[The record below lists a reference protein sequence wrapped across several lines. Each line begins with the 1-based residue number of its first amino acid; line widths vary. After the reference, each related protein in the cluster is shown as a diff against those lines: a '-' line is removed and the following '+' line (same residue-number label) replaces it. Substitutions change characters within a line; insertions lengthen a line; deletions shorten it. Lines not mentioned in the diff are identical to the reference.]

1 MTDEQLLREMRR
13 GNQESL
19 QVMIQQYHRYLS
31 TIIGNILG
39 PGGSRE
45 DIEELVQDTFY
56 AVWNH
61 AGEIRGT
68 LKPYLCTAARNRA
81 KSHLRKNRPQMVCED
96 EVEIPDAMQ
105 DLEESAIQHDLAQR
119 VRAAIDR
126 MRPRDREIFLRTYY
140 YLQNSQEVA
149 REMGLSPNTVRSCLM
164 RGRKVLERTLGKE
177 GIL

>member
-1 MTDEQLLREMRR
+1 MTDEQLLREMRK
-13 GNQESL
+13 GNQGAL
-19 QVMIQQYHRYLS
+19 QEMIRQYHRYLA

-39 PGGSRE
+39 SSGSRE
-45 DIEELVQDTFY
+45 DIEELVQGTFY

-61 AGEIRGT
+61 VGEIRGS

-81 KSHLRKNRPQMVCED
+81 KSYLRKNRPQAFSGD
-96 EVEIPDAMQ
+96 EIQIPDELA
-105 DLEESAIQHDLAQR
+105 DLEESAIQKDLAQR
-119 VRAAIDR
+119 VRAAVDR

-140 YLQNSQEVA
+140 YMQNSQEVA

-164 RGRKVLERTLGKE
+164 RGRKVLERTLRKE

>member
-1 MTDEQLLREMRR
+1 MTDEQLLREMRK
-13 GNQESL
+13 GNQEAL
-19 QVMIQQYHRYLS
+19 QQMIQRYHRYLT

-39 PGGSRE
+39 SGGSRE

-61 AGEIRGT
+61 AGEIRGQ

-81 KSHLRKNRPQMVCED
+81 KSYLRKNRPLLFGGDLVEVPD
-96 EVEIPDAMQ
+96 ELSN
-105 DLEESAIQHDLAQR
+105 LEESAIRADLAQR

-149 REMGLSPNTVRSCLM
+149 QEMGLSPNTVRSCLL
-164 RGRKVLERTLGKE
+164 RGRKVLQRTLGKE

>member
-1 MTDEQLLREMRR
+1 MTDEQLLREMRK
-13 GNQESL
+13 GNQEAL
-19 QVMIQQYHRYLS
+19 QQMIQRYHRYLT

-39 PGGSRE
+39 SGGSRE

-61 AGEIRGT
+61 AGEIRGP

-81 KSHLRKNRPQMVCED
+81 KSHLRKNRPQLSSGDLVEVPD
-96 EVEIPDAMQ
+96 ELS
-105 DLEESAIQHDLAQR
+105 DLEESAIRADLAQR

-140 YLQNSQEVA
+140 YLQNSREVA
-149 REMGLSPNTVRSCLM
+149 QEMGLSPNTVRSCLL
-164 RGRKVLERTLGKE
+164 RGRKVLQRTLGKE

>member
-1 MTDEQLLREMRR
+1 MTDEQLLREMRK
-13 GNQESL
+13 GNQEAL
-19 QVMIQQYHRYLS
+19 QQMIQRYHRYLT

-39 PGGSRE
+39 SDGSRE

-56 AVWNH
+56 AVWNR
-61 AGEIRGT
+61 AGEIRGP

-81 KSHLRKNRPQMVCED
+81 KSHLRKNRPQFSGRDLVEVPD
-96 EVEIPDAMQ
+96 ELSN
-105 DLEESAIQHDLAQR
+105 LEESAIRADLAQR

-149 REMGLSPNTVRSCLM
+149 QEMGLSPNTVRSCLL
-164 RGRKVLERTLGKE
+164 RGRKVLQRTLGKK

>member
-1 MTDEQLLREMRR
+1 MTDEQLLREMRK
-13 GNQESL
+13 GNQEAL
-19 QVMIQQYHRYLS
+19 QQMIQRYHRYLT

-39 PGGSRE
+39 SGGSRE

-56 AVWNH
+56 AVWNR
-61 AGEIRGT
+61 AGEIRGP

-81 KSHLRKNRPQMVCED
+81 KSHLRKNPPQFSGGDLVEVPD
-96 EVEIPDAMQ
+96 ELSN
-105 DLEESAIQHDLAQR
+105 LEESAIRADLAQR

-149 REMGLSPNTVRSCLM
+149 QEMGLSPNTVRSCLL
-164 RGRKVLERTLGKE
+164 RGRKVLQRTLGKE

>member
-1 MTDEQLLREMRR
+1 MTDEQLLREMRK
-13 GNQESL
+13 GNQEAL
-19 QVMIQQYHRYLS
+19 QQMIQRYHRYLT

-39 PGGSRE
+39 SGGSRE

-56 AVWNH
+56 AIWNR
-61 AGEIRGT
+61 AGEIRGP
-68 LKPYLCTAARNRA
+68 PYLCTAARNRA
-81 KSHLRKNRPQMVCED
+81 KSHLRKNRPQFSGGDLVEVPD
-96 EVEIPDAMQ
+96 ELSN
-105 DLEESAIQHDLAQR
+105 LEESAIRADLAQR

-149 REMGLSPNTVRSCLM
+149 QEMGLSPNTVRSCLL
-164 RGRKVLERTLGKE
+164 RGRKVLQRTLGKE

>member
-13 GNQESL
+13 GNQEAL
-19 QVMIQQYHRYLS
+19 QVMIQQYHRYLF

-81 KSHLRKNRPQMVCED
+81 KSHLRKNRPQMVSED

>member
-1 MTDEQLLREMRR
+1 MTDEQLLREMRK
-13 GNQESL
+13 GNQEAL
-19 QVMIQQYHRYLS
+19 QQMIQRYHRYLT

-39 PGGSRE
+39 SGGSRE

-56 AVWNH
+56 AVWNR
-61 AGEIRGT
+61 AGEIRGP

-81 KSHLRKNRPQMVCED
+81 KSHLRNNRPQFSGGDLVEVPD
-96 EVEIPDAMQ
+96 ELSN
-105 DLEESAIQHDLAQR
+105 LEESAIRADLAQR

-149 REMGLSPNTVRSCLM
+149 QEMGLSPNTVRSCLL
-164 RGRKVLERTLGKE
+164 RGRKVLQRTLGKE

>member
-1 MTDEQLLREMRR
+1 MTDEQLLREMRK
-13 GNQESL
+13 GNQEAL
-19 QVMIQQYHRYLS
+19 QKMIQRYHRYLT

-39 PGGSRE
+39 SGGSRE

-56 AVWNH
+56 AVWNR
-61 AGEIRGT
+61 AGEIRGP

-81 KSHLRKNRPQMVCED
+81 KSHLRKSRPQFSGGDLVEVPD
-96 EVEIPDAMQ
+96 ELSN
-105 DLEESAIQHDLAQR
+105 LEESAIRADLAQR

-149 REMGLSPNTVRSCLM
+149 QEMGLSPNTVRSCLL
-164 RGRKVLERTLGKE
+164 RGRKVLQRTLGKE

>member
-1 MTDEQLLREMRR
+1 MTDEQLLREMRK
-13 GNQESL
+13 GNQEAL
-19 QVMIQQYHRYLS
+19 QQMIQRYHRYLT

-39 PGGSRE
+39 SGGSRE

-61 AGEIRGT
+61 AGEIRGL

-81 KSHLRKNRPQMVCED
+81 KSHLRKNRPQLSGELSN
-96 EVEIPDAMQ
+96 
-105 DLEESAIQHDLAQR
+105 LEESAIRADLAQR

-149 REMGLSPNTVRSCLM
+149 QEMGLSPNTVRSCLL
-164 RGRKVLERTLGKE
+164 RGRKVLQRTLGKE

>member
-1 MTDEQLLREMRR
+1 MTDEQLLREMRK
-13 GNQESL
+13 GNQEAL
-19 QVMIQQYHRYLS
+19 QQMIQRYHRYLT

-39 PGGSRE
+39 SGGSRE

-56 AVWNH
+56 AVWNR
-61 AGEIRGT
+61 AGEIRGP

-81 KSHLRKNRPQMVCED
+81 KSNLRKNRPQFSGGDLVEVPD
-96 EVEIPDAMQ
+96 ELSN
-105 DLEESAIQHDLAQR
+105 LEESAIRADLAQR

-149 REMGLSPNTVRSCLM
+149 QEMGLSPNTVRSCLL
-164 RGRKVLERTLGKE
+164 RGRKVLQRTLGKE

>member
-1 MTDEQLLREMRR
+1 MTDEQLLREMRK
-13 GNQESL
+13 GNQEAL
-19 QVMIQQYHRYLS
+19 QQMIQRYHRYLT

-39 PGGSRE
+39 SGGSRE

-56 AVWNH
+56 AVWNR
-61 AGEIRGT
+61 AGEIRGP
-68 LKPYLCTAARNRA
+68 LKPYLCTTARNRA
-81 KSHLRKNRPQMVCED
+81 KSHLRKNRPQFSGGDLVEVPD
-96 EVEIPDAMQ
+96 ELSN
-105 DLEESAIQHDLAQR
+105 LEESAIRADLAQR

-149 REMGLSPNTVRSCLM
+149 QEMGLSPNTVRSCLL
-164 RGRKVLERTLGKE
+164 RGRKVLQRTLGKE

>member
-1 MTDEQLLREMRR
+1 MTDEQLLREMRK
-13 GNQESL
+13 GNQEAL
-19 QVMIQQYHRYLS
+19 QQMIQRYHRYL
-31 TIIGNILG
+31 TRNILG
-39 PGGSRE
+39 SGGSRE

-61 AGEIRGT
+61 AWEIRGP

-81 KSHLRKNRPQMVCED
+81 KSHLRKNCPRFSGGDLVEVPD
-96 EVEIPDAMQ
+96 ELSN
-105 DLEESAIQHDLAQR
+105 LEESAIRADLAQR

-149 REMGLSPNTVRSCLM
+149 QEMGLSPNTVRSCLL
-164 RGRKVLERTLGKE
+164 RGRKVLQRTLGKE

>member
-1 MTDEQLLREMRR
+1 MTDEQLLREMRK
-13 GNQESL
+13 GNQEAL
-19 QVMIQQYHRYLS
+19 QQMIQRYHRYLT

-39 PGGSRE
+39 SGGSRE

-56 AVWNH
+56 AVWNR
-61 AGEIRGT
+61 AGEIRGP

-81 KSHLRKNRPQMVCED
+81 KSHLRKKRPQFSGGDLVEVPD
-96 EVEIPDAMQ
+96 ELSN
-105 DLEESAIQHDLAQR
+105 LEESAIRADLAQR

-149 REMGLSPNTVRSCLM
+149 QEMGLSPNTVRSCLL
-164 RGRKVLERTLGKE
+164 RGRKVLQRTLGKE

>member
-1 MTDEQLLREMRR
+1 MTDEQLLREMRK
-13 GNQESL
+13 GNQEAL
-19 QVMIQQYHRYLS
+19 QQMIQRYHRYLT

-39 PGGSRE
+39 SGGSRE

-56 AVWNH
+56 AVWNR
-61 AGEIRGT
+61 AGEIRGP

-81 KSHLRKNRPQMVCED
+81 KSHLRKNHPQFSGGDLVEVPD
-96 EVEIPDAMQ
+96 ELSN
-105 DLEESAIQHDLAQR
+105 LEESAIRADLAQR

-149 REMGLSPNTVRSCLM
+149 QEMGLSPNTVRSCLL
-164 RGRKVLERTLGKE
+164 RGRKVLQRTLGKE